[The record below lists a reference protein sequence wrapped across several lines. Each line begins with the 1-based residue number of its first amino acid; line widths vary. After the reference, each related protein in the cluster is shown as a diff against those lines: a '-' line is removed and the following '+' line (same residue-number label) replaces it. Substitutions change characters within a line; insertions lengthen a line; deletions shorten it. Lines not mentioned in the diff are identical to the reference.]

1 MMVDDNTLRKLWKAA
16 GGRGMDGSFDATM
29 PQASLLVFLRTII
42 KGQSRLPPEFPTV
55 ERSHPDGYLMASSV
69 RAELC
74 DSCNSVHINLKGEA
88 EEIFA
93 VAALSADHAAG
104 FAREILDAARESKGR
119 QQ

>member
-1 MMVDDNTLRKLWKAA
+1 
-16 GGRGMDGSFDATM
+16 
-29 PQASLLVFLRTII
+29 LLVFLRTII